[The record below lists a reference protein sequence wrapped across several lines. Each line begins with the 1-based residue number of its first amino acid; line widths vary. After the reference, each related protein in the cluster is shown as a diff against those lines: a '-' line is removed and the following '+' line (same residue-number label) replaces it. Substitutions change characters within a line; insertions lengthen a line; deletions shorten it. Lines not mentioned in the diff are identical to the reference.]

1 MIDPPPT
8 PKSPLNTPAAVP
20 IAPSSSQRPRVTG
33 GILEAVTTA
42 ATLAEQLAPLR
53 ADPAR
58 SAVLLDVDGTLAPI
72 VRHAD
77 DATVPEAVRGLLIK
91 VAKRYGVVA
100 CVSGRRAADAR
111 RIVSIGSIAYVG
123 AHGGELLR
131 PGNVR
136 PEVDRALEDWT
147 RRVQDFAREADNA
160 HLSRLRVRLEDK
172 SSIVA
177 FHWRGTPDEEA
188 AQAAVHELANRAE
201 AVGLSTH
208 WGRKVLEVRPP
219 VRMDKGIGIRRLLR
233 EADVAAALYAGD
245 DATDL
250 DAFGALAELAAQGR
264 LETVICVGIGSEEGP
279 REIFERADVVLDG
292 PGEVRALLEALL
304 TD

>member
-1 MIDPPPT
+1 
-8 PKSPLNTPAAVP
+8 
-20 IAPSSSQRPRVTG
+20 VT
-33 GILEAVTTA
+33 AA

-53 ADPAR
+53 ANPDR

-77 DATVPEAVRGLLIK
+77 DATVPEAVRGLLIQ

-100 CVSGRRAADAR
+100 CVTGRRAADAR

-131 PGNVR
+131 PGSVQ
-136 PEVDRALEDWT
+136 PEVDRALEEWT
-147 RRVQDFAREADNA
+147 RRVQEFAREADTA
-160 HLSRLRVRLEDK
+160 ELSRLRVRIEDK
-172 SSIVA
+172 SSIIA
-177 FHWRGTPDEEA
+177 FHWRGAPDEDA
-188 AQAAVHELANRAE
+188 ARGAVEELANRAE

-208 WGRKVLEVRPP
+208 WARKVLEVRPP
-219 VRMDKGIGIRRLLR
+219 VGMDKGIGIRRLLR
-233 EADVAAALYAGD
+233 EEDVDAALYAGD

-250 DAFGALAELAAQGR
+250 DAFAALSEMAEQDR
-264 LETVICVGIGSEEGP
+264 LDTVVLVGIASDEAPPEVV
-279 REIFERADVVLDG
+279 ERADIVLDG

-304 TD
+304 ME